1 MLKCHH
7 TAALASG
14 SPMRATM
21 WYLAVLIAFVALSPH
36 SYSQTIG
43 KRMEGIGSV
52 RISAFNLNEE
62 AADCG
67 VTKEDLRAAASISVG
82 TSRLRLSEGSSK
94 ILEIDVL
101 AGELFSG
108 PCIAAYRLQLVTHQ
122 NVELNGT
129 KLERFIKIQLWERN
143 RVIWGPRDEFAT
155 QVRDAIENLT
165 KEFVVDWTLDQQ

>member
-1 MLKCHH
+1 MLKCRHA
-7 TAALASG
+7 AALARG

-36 SYSQTIG
+36 SYSQTVG

-52 RISAFNLNEE
+52 RISALNLNEE

-67 VTKEDLRAAASISVG
+67 VTKVDLRSAASNSVG
-82 TSRLRLSEGSSK
+82 TSRLRLSEGSSA

-101 AGELFSG
+101 AGEAFSRT
-108 PCIAAYRLQLVTHQ
+108 CIAAYRLQLVTHQ
-122 NVELNGT
+122 KVKLNGT
-129 KLERFIKIQLWERN
+129 KLSRYIKIQLWERN
-143 RVIWGPRDEFAT
+143 RMIWGPRDEFGT

-165 KEFVVDWTLDQQ
+165 KEFVVDWRQDQQ